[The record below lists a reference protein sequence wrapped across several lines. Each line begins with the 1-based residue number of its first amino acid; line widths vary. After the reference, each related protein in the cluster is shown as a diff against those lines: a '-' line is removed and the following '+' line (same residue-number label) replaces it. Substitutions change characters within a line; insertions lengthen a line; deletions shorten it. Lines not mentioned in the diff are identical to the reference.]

1 MERTSDASPAEVEA
15 LKKPKRASSTAPLT
29 ARQLEVLQYIE
40 RFSREHEFPPSGR
53 EVAEACGLGSPS
65 GAHRMI
71 CTLEHKG
78 YLTRSPGRSRGL
90 SLITNEF
97 DGSSLSPRESELLAT
112 VCIEP
117 HRRIRDAELAMAAS
131 ISDRAIRTWLIE
143 DAAAR
148 NERLIS
154 LDTEERLRLD
164 AAIVRR
170 KFSNFP
176 DSVQILQLPVA
187 AVRHRWADFVVS
199 SFVTNRVQT
208 KLSRELDQFR
218 EFRNVC
224 FWRDIE
230 ICTTAGDQA
239 EIWLDEILASDDF
252 DRQPLGVRV
261 RELCRRTMNAS
272 ATFEYTVGLPPG
284 FVADL
289 TREVFRAEQFV
300 ELCGSDFL
308 A

>member
-1 MERTSDASPAEVEA
+1 
-15 LKKPKRASSTAPLT
+15 
-29 ARQLEVLQYIE
+29 
-40 RFSREHEFPPSGR
+40 
-53 EVAEACGLGSPS
+53 
-65 GAHRMI
+65 MI
-71 CTLEHKG
+71 CTLELKG

-90 SLITNEF
+90 SLISNEF
-97 DGSSLSPRESELLAT
+97 DGSSLSPSESELLAT

-117 HRRIRDAELAMAAS
+117 HRRIRDAALAMAAS
-131 ISDRAIRTWLIE
+131 ISDRAIRSTLIE

-148 NERLIS
+148 NERLVS

-187 AVRHRWADFVVS
+187 AVRHSWVDFVVS
-199 SFVTNRVQT
+199 SFITNRLQANI
-208 KLSRELDQFR
+208 SRELDQLR

-230 ICTTAGDQA
+230 ICTTSGDQV
-239 EIWLDEILASDDF
+239 EIWLDAALASDDF

-261 RELCRRTMNAS
+261 RELCRRTMKAS
-272 ATFEYTVGLPPG
+272 TTFEYTVGLPPG
-284 FVADL
+284 FIADVN
-289 TREVFRAEQFV
+289 REVFRAKQIV
-300 ELCGSDFL
+300 ELCGSDFV